1 MKKAK
6 LYYVN
11 ILLVVILGLLLIINL
26 GLRYQNK
33 EQDKLVWDANIYS
46 SNENNLL
53 ENSNI
58 IKIVEAVLYNSFN
71 QSTKTL
77 NYESLQET
85 SGITSEDNENQI
97 LFDTWQEEL
106 LPDSINLKYFSVDE
120 RKFYLL
126 STKLP
131 YEKIKNLTQKT
142 NFKPTLTFEI
152 LPKGKSILKIFT
164 EENQNQSHRIIEIFT
179 AKETVGNIEMLVF
192 KKSLGGKYND
202 YDNIGNITD
211 FSDLLQNQYKWVFKA
226 ETDSNDQL
234 KEVSAYSYSEQSIN
248 FLEKTKDFLPI
259 PRRFYIKWGNKQE
272 YGIQYYFNPI
282 EILNAFR
289 TLHNIES
296 SEPIII
302 NFKLFEDKNPQ
313 CEISKGGK
321 SIILYDLY
329 PEEKPIKYAR

>member
-1 MKKAK
+1 MKKIK

-11 ILLVVILGLLLIINL
+11 ILLVVILGLLLILNL
-26 GLRYQNK
+26 GARHQNK
-33 EQDKLVWDANIYS
+33 EQDKLVWDAKIYS
-46 SNENNLL
+46 SNEINSL

-77 NYESLQET
+77 NYESLRET
-85 SGITSEDNENQI
+85 SGITSEENENQI

-131 YEKIKNLTQKT
+131 FEKIKNLTQKT

-164 EENQNQSHRIIEIFT
+164 EENENPRIIKTFT

-192 KKSLGGKYND
+192 KKSLEGKYND

-211 FSDLLQNQYKWVFKA
+211 FSDLLQNKYKWVFKA

-248 FLEKTKDFLPI
+248 LLEKTKNFLPI
-259 PRRFYIKWGNKQE
+259 PRRFYINWGNKQE
-272 YGIQYYFNPI
+272 YDIQYSFNPI

-289 TLHNIES
+289 TLNDIES
-296 SEPIII
+296 YEPIII

-313 CEISKGGK
+313 CEIRKGGK
-321 SIILYDLY
+321 SIILNDLY